1 MPVPI
6 TAANQLGV
14 SSARGTLG
22 VVGDKALAGEEEIIA
37 PT

>member
-1 MPVPI
+1 
-6 TAANQLGV
+6 V